1 MRQGIFTNSHIMKK
15 TVLVYWPKKGN
26 VENTA
31 AKIAAH
37 FEKNAIDVFTIS
49 ELDVNKLANYDLII
63 FGGST
68 IGADNW
74 EDTHTTKWYTFFDE
88 LKKQDLAGK
97 TAAIY
102 GLGDQILYPEHFV
115 DGMAIIRDELVSAGA
130 KVIGKWPVDGYEHTG
145 SKSEQDGYFIGLAL
159 DDDHQS
165 ELSNER
171 VDKWVGILKSEMGF

>member
-1 MRQGIFTNSHIMKK
+1 MKK
-15 TVLVYWPKKGN
+15 TALIYWPKQGN

-37 FEKNAIDVFTIS
+37 FDKDTIDVFTIS
-49 ELDVNKLANYDLII
+49 EVNVSQLTNYDFLI

-74 EDTHTTKWYTFFDE
+74 EDTHTTKWYSFFE
-88 LKKQDLAGK
+88 KLKGVSLKGK

-102 GLGDQILYPEHFV
+102 GLGDQVLYPEHYV
-115 DGMAIIRDELVSAGA
+115 DGMAVIRNELVSAGA
-130 KVIGKWPVDGYEHTG
+130 KIIGQWPVEGYEHTD
-145 SKSEQDGYFIGLAL
+145 SKSIEGDHFIGLAL

-165 ELSNER
+165 ELSDER
-171 VDKWVGILKSEMGF
+171 IEKWVQILKSEPGF